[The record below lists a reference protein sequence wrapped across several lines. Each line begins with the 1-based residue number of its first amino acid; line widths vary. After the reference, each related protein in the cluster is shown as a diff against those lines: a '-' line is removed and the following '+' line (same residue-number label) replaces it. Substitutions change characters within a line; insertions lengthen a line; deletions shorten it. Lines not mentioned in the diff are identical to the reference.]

1 MLKKLLLPL
10 GLAACTLGAADID
23 LPESERL
30 ALLKEFAVR
39 ENADDTEMDKA
50 YTNVELIG
58 AAGQQ
63 RCTGAVKA
71 LRALEYKLRTLK
83 TPRQRLV
90 LLQKYSKLIEKCSA
104 IENAS
109 YEGTG
114 RLENFFRYG
123 RVANLQNRF
132 AEILLLSP
140 DQENLWYKICNTTGK
155 IGKYTLSFTDG
166 YDSFSARMY
175 DDDHTLEIMLYP
187 HHCFRFDNRFFAF
200 VISDLPGAVNYDFH
214 ENFVCEFKDGK
225 IIKSIQLETLIN
237 LDKLEY
243 KNGKIVVSGTECR
256 GENKPYRKVLDF

>member
-10 GLAACTLGAADID
+10 GIAACTLGAADID
-23 LPESERL
+23 LLESERL

-39 ENADDTEMDKA
+39 EKSDNAEMDKA

-63 RCTGAVKA
+63 SLTGEAKV
-71 LRALEYKLRTLK
+71 LRAMEYKLRTLK
-83 TPRQRLV
+83 TPRQRQI
-90 LLQKYSKLIEKCSA
+90 LLKRFGKLIADCSA

-123 RVANLQNRF
+123 RTANLHNRF

-140 DQENLWYKICNTTGK
+140 DQENLWYKICNTSGK
-155 IGKYTLSFTDG
+155 IGKYDISFTDG

-243 KNGKIVVSGTECR
+243 KNGKIVVFGTECR
-256 GENKPYRKVLDF
+256 GENKPYRKELDF